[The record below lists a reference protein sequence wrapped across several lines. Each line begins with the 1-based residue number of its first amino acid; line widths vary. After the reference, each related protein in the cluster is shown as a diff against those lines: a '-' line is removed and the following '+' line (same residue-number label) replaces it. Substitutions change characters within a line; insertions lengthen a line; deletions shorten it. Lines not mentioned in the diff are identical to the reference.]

1 MSLDPLLQQLLA
13 SLPPAVTER
22 PDYPSLRAQAAAMLP
37 LVVGPAGLA
46 EVASM
51 DEMVL
56 ETGEL
61 SVPMRIYRPATPIA
75 GVVHYIHGGGW
86 SLGDLPT
93 VDHTARRLCRDLS
106 MVVVTSTYR
115 LAPESPFPAAFDDS
129 LAAANWVSSN
139 RGKLGG
145 SDKPAIIAGD
155 SAGGNLAAAVCI
167 AMRDDPRAAPQFD
180 LQLLLYPAVDL
191 RIGQELYASRKKNAD
206 PSLRS
211 EMLDICIQ
219 DYAAGADLTDPRL
232 SPLCSTTLANLPPAI
247 VVVLSVD
254 PLHDEAVEFANKL
267 KTNGVPVRLIEF
279 DNLTHGF
286 THMAGII
293 PAAATA
299 TDDVLSNVRA
309 ELEANW
315 KATVDHQ

>member
-1 MSLDPLLQQLLA
+1 MSLDPLLQQLLS
-13 SLPPAVTER
+13 SLPPAVVER

-37 LVVGPAGLA
+37 LIVGPAGLA

-51 DEMVL
+51 EEIVL
-56 ETGEL
+56 ETGGL
-61 SVPMRIYRPATPIA
+61 SVPMRIYRPSTPIA
-75 GVVHYIHGGGW
+75 GVMHYIHGGGW

-115 LAPESPFPAAFDDS
+115 LAPENPFPAAFDDS

-139 RGKLGG
+139 RGDLAG

-167 AMRDDPRAAPQFD
+167 KMRDDPNAAPQFD

-211 EMLDICIQ
+211 EMLEICIE
-219 DYAAGADLTDPRL
+219 DYAAGADLTDPRI
-232 SPLCSTTLANLPPAI
+232 SPLCSASLSDLPPAVI
-247 VVVLSVD
+247 VVLSVD
-254 PLHDEAVEFANKL
+254 PLRDEALDYSRKL
-267 KTNGVPVRLIEF
+267 ASDGVQVKLVEF

-299 TDDVLSNVRA
+299 TDEVLADVVA
-309 ELEANW
+309 MLETRST
-315 KATVDHQ
+315 ATVGA